1 MFISGTSLL
10 VISYR
15 SEEKYKAQ
23 AFNDFTVFSTQA
35 VGALS
40 AGYFLNMISW
50 QTINLVCLPFLA
62 IIALVIWSADRME
75 ISKKL

>member
-1 MFISGTSLL
+1 
-10 VISYR
+10 
-15 SEEKYKAQ
+15 
-23 AFNDFTVFSTQA
+23 
-35 VGALS
+35 
-40 AGYFLNMISW
+40 MISW